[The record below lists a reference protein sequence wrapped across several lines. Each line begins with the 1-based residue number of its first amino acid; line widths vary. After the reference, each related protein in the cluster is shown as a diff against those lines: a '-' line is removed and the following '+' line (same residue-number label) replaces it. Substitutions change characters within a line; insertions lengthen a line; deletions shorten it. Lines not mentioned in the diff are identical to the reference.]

1 VCGAGCAAQGAGD
14 GGGGG
19 EEEARLRPLPR
30 PHPPH
35 QLPRPR
41 QPVQGR
47 LWSMQD
53 SFLGVPWCKYCTKV
67 NMLKGLC
74 HKMDLAFVDMLI

>member
-1 VCGAGCAAQGAGD
+1 MWGAGGAAQGAGD

-19 EEEARLRPLPR
+19 EEEAGLRPLPR

-47 LWSMQD
+47 LAGRCRILS
-53 SFLGVPWCKYCTKV
+53 
-67 NMLKGLC
+67 
-74 HKMDLAFVDMLI
+74 

>member
-1 VCGAGCAAQGAGD
+1 VWGAGGAAQGAGD

-19 EEEARLRPLPR
+19 EEEAGLRPLPR

-47 LWSMQD
+47 LVD
-53 SFLGVPWCKYCTKV
+53 ERSFLGFSIV
-67 NMLKGLC
+67 
-74 HKMDLAFVDMLI
+74 LILY